1 MILGGF
7 VDSGVISYHTKLD
20 NNRKPIGFL
29 LCCCCVA
36 GLDAAGGAVERWSC
50 RLLQVPPPSADWQ
63 CAARRAV
70 QSAQLGTDRF
80 YRAAAA
86 QTRTLSCDAGPAL
99 PTSPHPTGLCC
110 LTSSTRQQNSGLSH
124 QSWLAVP
131 PGSSSPFRSIK
142 RAFQGQR

>member
-36 GLDAAGGAVERWSC
+36 GLAGAGGNVEQWSC

-80 YRAAAA
+80 YRAAPA

-99 PTSPHPTGLCC
+99 PASNAHLTQHCWSNTQVCRIIPCWVSPLVHLRH
-110 LTSSTRQQNSGLSH
+110 SKASKEHFKVRDN
-124 QSWLAVP
+124 
-131 PGSSSPFRSIK
+131 
-142 RAFQGQR
+142 